1 MQFEIIAP
9 PVFPV
14 PPVAGGIERGCLDLA
29 TGLAEH
35 GHSAELLAS
44 GDSQVGHSGVRLQP
58 VNEQSY
64 ALAGISQEDMPH
76 HTEVAAQEV
85 LRITDRL
92 AAAGLVDVINQ
103 RWERPTLARALAKTG
118 LPLIVTFSCTPRPNI
133 SESLGINGVTYT
145 AHTQA
150 HKESLGNDPSIV
162 VVPYGIDM
170 RGMTPSAQ
178 PLSQTHETPH
188 HPLLRRLQEEGED
201 YLLHLA
207 RFEPGKGQHT
217 SIEIAKAAGRKLILA
232 GGVIPELAGSVE
244 YFETH
249 IRPHIDDEQI
259 FYVNKVPEA
268 GKIELNR
275 FAIAALCC
283 SGYETTYVEPFGR
296 YVAEA
301 PAVGTPMVG
310 YQHGSFPE
318 LITEGV
324 TGFGFDTI
332 EQAAEHINQDT
343 PGFDRMAAARHA
355 RKTLSA
361 ERFVRGIEAL
371 GAQLIAGR

>member
-1 MQFEIIAP
+1 MRFEIIAP

-14 PPVAGGIERGCLDLA
+14 PPVAGQGGIERGCLDLA
-29 TGLAEH
+29 TGLVEL

-44 GDSQVGHSGVRLQP
+44 GDSQVGRSDIRLQA

-64 ALAGISQEDMPH
+64 ATSGVSGEAMPQ
-76 HTEVAAQEV
+76 HTEEAAQEA

-92 AAAGLVDVINQ
+92 ATAGLVDVINQ
-103 RWERPTLARALAKTG
+103 RWERPTLARALAQTG

-170 RGMTPSAQ
+170 RTMTPSAQ
-178 PLSQTHETPH
+178 SLSQTNEIPQ
-188 HPLLRRLQEEGED
+188 HPLLRQLQEEGED
-201 YLLHLA
+201 YLLHVA
-207 RFEPGKGQHT
+207 RFEPGKGQRT

-232 GGVIPELAGSVE
+232 GKAIPELAGSVE

-259 FYVNKVPEA
+259 FYVNEVQEA
-268 GKIELNR
+268 VKIELNR
-275 FAIAALCC
+275 FAVAALCC

-301 PAVGTPMVG
+301 AAVGTPVVG

-324 TGFGFDTI
+324 AGFGFDTI
-332 EQAAEHINQDT
+332 EQAAERINQDT
-343 PGFDRMAAARHA
+343 PGFDRVAAAKHA
-355 RKTLSA
+355 RETLSA

-371 GAQLIAGR
+371 GAQLVV